1 MQSQGPN
8 QLHNPSP
15 CRRQASSQSLLCAP
29 HSCLRRR
36 QVSHWFP
43 RARSTQGT
51 ETDKG
56 PTHWAGAHSGMRKSC
71 DWIPRQEHCWWV
83 TQIAL
88 PAVLEL
94 HSTEEFKKKK
104 LSALAG
110 IKSFLSVRKTQ
121 KCSPCYH
128 HWAFIKAPLHYYRTP
143 PLSVEQKGKQ
153 WNGSTLHKH
162 LSQTLKR
169 QQRGEREI
177 IHPHCFVSPSL
188 FPQGQLPF
196 SQNTAVKPSW
206 KQFLQANVD
215 TSCSNKVRH
224 DIVLLSS
231 YEKALEK
238 EKGKQNE

>member
-1 MQSQGPN
+1 MPHIAVFAEDKWAIGFQEHAAHKG
-8 QLHNPSP
+8 
-15 CRRQASSQSLLCAP
+15 RRQIRGLHTGQEPTVVWGNLVTEFQDRNIADGLLRLP
-29 HSCLRRR
+29 CLRFWNYTAQRN
-36 QVSHWFP
+36 
-43 RARSTQGT
+43 
-51 ETDKG
+51 
-56 PTHWAGAHSGMRKSC
+56 
-71 DWIPRQEHCWWV
+71 
-83 TQIAL
+83 L
-88 PAVLEL
+88 
-94 HSTEEFKKKK
+94 KKKK